1 MELNFLRAFGHSPS
15 KKDILNPT
23 LNQVSEVFTQDSVL
37 IGRLYKEDRTPI
49 EFQDIPEVLKEAL
62 IATEDIRFY
71 KHIGVDPIAVV
82 SSLWSSA
89 QGDARGG
96 STLTQQL
103 SKNLFKTRFEN
114 QKGWAMN
121 IPGIGIVLIKLK
133 EWITALKLE
142 SEYSKNEILT
152 LYLNTVSFGNN
163 AYGIHAASKRYFGKS
178 PIELDTVEAA
188 TLVGL
193 LKATSFYNPV
203 RNPEN
208 ARTRRNVVL
217 SQMQKA
223 GFITEEEFL
232 VQKDL
237 PLVVAQEDLKTDLS
251 HDSYIRRAVERQ
263 LKDWAEENEI
273 DLYADGLQIF
283 TTIDSRIQSHAEAA
297 MKEQMRILQ
306 NRLENSWAG
315 DIPWRD
321 SNNEIIP
328 DFLENKIKNL
338 PLYSKLMESFNGNT
352 DSVELTLNKKKKMH
366 VYSWDGE
373 KEVNF
378 SSYDSLK
385 YYAMLLNMGMV
396 SMDPYTGK
404 IKSWIGGIDF
414 NLSQFDHVNQARR
427 QPGSTFKTFAYLA
440 ALEKGKSPCD
450 QYVDKYFKIKFEG
463 EDGPEEWA
471 PRNADWVYS
480 GRNMSLR
487 WALGKSVNSITA
499 QITEEVGWDKV
510 VETAHRMGIK
520 SDLQSVPSVSLG
532 SSEVNVLE
540 MVNAY
545 STFLNQGK
553 RVEPI
558 IVDKIYNA
566 EGDLIYESKV
576 LEKQVLDPENAWLM
590 TYMLRGGI
598 EEPEGTSQALWEWD
612 LFRNGNQIAGKT
624 GTSNDYVDAW
634 YIGMTK
640 DLVTGVWIGC
650 DEQAIHFRSSQT
662 GEASRTALPVFG
674 KFMEKLYKDE
684 SLNFS
689 YGKLPEPQV
698 EIHKKYNCPTPYVAP
713 RDTTTSIIIEAPAI
727 NIDFL

>member
-328 DFLENKIKNL
+328 DFLENKMKEL
-338 PLYSKLMESFNGNT
+338 PLYAEWVNHFDGNL
-352 DSVELTLNKKKKMH
+352 DSVEFVLNQKKKMK
-366 VYSWDGE
+366 VFSWDGE

-385 YYAMLLNMGMV
+385 YHAMLLKLGMV
-396 SMDPYTGK
+396 SMDPYSGK
-404 IKSWIGGIDF
+404 IKCWIGGVNF
-414 NLSQFDHVNQARR
+414 GLSQFDYVNQAKR

-440 ALEKGKSPCD
+440 ALESGKSPCD
-450 QYVDKYFKIKFEG
+450 QYTDKAFKISFEG
-463 EDGPEEWA
+463 PDGPEEWS

-480 GRNMSLR
+480 GRNMSMR

-499 QITEEVGWDKV
+499 QITEEVGWEKI
-510 VETAHRMGIK
+510 VETANRVGIK
-520 SDLQSVPSVSLG
+520 SKLQNVPSVSLG
-532 SSEVNVLE
+532 SSEVDVLE

-553 RVEPI
+553 KVDPI
-558 IVDKIYNA
+558 LVDKIYDANG
-566 EGDLIYESKV
+566 ELIYESKTI
-576 LEKQVLDPENAWLM
+576 EKQVVDPENAWLM
-590 TYMLRGGI
+590 TYMLRGGV